1 MSLRF
6 CISGLCASEV
16 ARPRSS
22 TSSGSLA
29 GWATKIG
36 LFELET
42 VITCV
47 IMAGILGYM
56 RVRSQQVME
65 RSWNSSS
72 AGLNGIGD
80 IPLNAVITCYL
91 WVKVGMQLWQ
101 IRIRLLPQN

>member
-1 MSLRF
+1 MHNAHNWPCQKHWDFQSW
-6 CISGLCASEV
+6 ISDGFSYFFN
-16 ARPRSS
+16 R
-22 TSSGSLA
+22 
-29 GWATKIG
+29 IG